1 MVVVPVRWGCYH
13 ERLRS
18 SRAQPTLSRT
28 RSQDMRSVVCG
39 SGGDGQVGCCDGEKT
54 DCCQPGC
61 VYVYIYKHRVDK
73 FFFTAAQ
80 ELCESRGSR
89 PGLSVLT
96 SLLVSVDVKLF

>member
-54 DCCQPGC
+54 DSCQPGG
-61 VYVYIYKHRVDK
+61 VYVYKHRVDK
-73 FFFTAAQ
+73 FFFF
-80 ELCESRGSR
+80 
-89 PGLSVLT
+89 
-96 SLLVSVDVKLF
+96 LFFSFLFSF